1 MSRIDSANPYRIQ
14 GPVTSFGELGK
25 TKPTIATAMP
35 EEFVA
40 ELKLHE
46 EQVEARISAQFAYGQ
61 ANPDQIYAQVS
72 LGGKV
77 VATVYESGIT
87 SVEHAAYGA
96 ELTEHG
102 SGLDLAKAR
111 LAGIMEAV
119 EGEVRYSG
127 FEPQPGWVASNIP
140 ESVLPKVTARGLI
153 DLWRAMDWDQARA
166 RMGTGEASTAPESA
180 RASGTGT

>member
-1 MSRIDSANPYRIQ
+1 MSSIDSASPYRVQ
-14 GPVTSFGELGK
+14 GPVTSFGELAK

-46 EQVEARISAQFAYGQ
+46 EQVEARRRAQFEYGR
-61 ANPDQIYAQVS
+61 ANPDQIHAQVS

-87 SVEHAAYGA
+87 SLERGAYGA
-96 ELTEHG
+96 NLTEHG
-102 SGLDLAKAR
+102 DGLDLAKAR
-111 LAGIMEAV
+111 VADILKAAG
-119 EGEVRYSG
+119 GEVRYSD
-127 FEPQPGWVASNIP
+127 FEAQPGWVASNVP

-153 DLWRAMDWDQARA
+153 DLLRAMDWDQARA
-166 RMGTGEASTAPESA
+166 RMVTGDASTAPESA
-180 RASGTGT
+180 GAPGTGA